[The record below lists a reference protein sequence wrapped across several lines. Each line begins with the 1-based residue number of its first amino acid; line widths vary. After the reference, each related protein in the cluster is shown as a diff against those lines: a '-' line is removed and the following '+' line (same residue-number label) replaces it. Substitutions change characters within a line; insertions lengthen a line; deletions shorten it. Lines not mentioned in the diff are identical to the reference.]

1 MSCECRGFN
10 ISRCLHL
17 YITSQ
22 DLQQCSAFWW
32 ENVTTQKGN
41 LDSGVRKFLPME
53 LGIWK
58 CLFGKSGIQLKESG
72 ILLTIRIQNPS
83 LTCRKFWYPVIGI
96 WNPLHG
102 IQKSKTVSNS
112 RTWGDKYITVS
123 CWNYHHW
130 LLVSKFQCQWHI
142 PTQSTPSLPS
152 LKVLSKEGWFHIRV
166 VFMCIR
172 ERPLVVCIKVAHSD
186 AFAPDI
192 NWGPESLSKVFFE
205 HPTSTRSVKAFSP
218 NNYIDATTCPPK
230 NAKSSLLVVMHHSKT
245 SLLKLLNIIIFIVNL
260 IISCL
265 AYRWRSVRYS

>member
-1 MSCECRGFN
+1 MSLWMYRVQYIEMPTLIYNFTGF
-10 ISRCLHL
+10 
-17 YITSQ
+17 TTM
-22 DLQQCSAFWW
+22 QCILVGKCHNSKRESWFWSP
-32 ENVTTQKGN
+32 
-41 LDSGVRKFLPME
+41 LIFAC
-53 LGIWK
+53 GIRK

-112 RTWGDKYITVS
+112 PTWGDKYITVS

-192 NWGPESLSKVFFE
+192 NWGPESLSKGFW
-205 HPTSTRSVKAFSP
+205 AP
-218 NNYIDATTCPPK
+218 NINRMCKGLFP
-230 NAKSSLLVVMHHSKT
+230 
-245 SLLKLLNIIIFIVNL
+245 
-260 IISCL
+260 
-265 AYRWRSVRYS
+265 